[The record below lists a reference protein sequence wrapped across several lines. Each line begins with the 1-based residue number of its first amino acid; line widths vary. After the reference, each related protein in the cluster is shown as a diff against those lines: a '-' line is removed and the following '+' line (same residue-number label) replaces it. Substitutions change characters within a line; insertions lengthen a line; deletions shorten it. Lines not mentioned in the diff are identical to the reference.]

1 MTHDPHPGGPTPDSP
16 TRDAPVSDTPTLD
29 TPTLDTPTGRAALTR
44 IVVLVPTYNERDNLA
59 GLVTRVLQ
67 EAPQV
72 DVCVLDDASPDGTG
86 DVADELAAADD
97 RVHVLH
103 RSGKNGLGAAYLH
116 GFTWALEHG
125 YDAVVELDADGSH
138 RPQDLPRVIL
148 AAQHADVVIGS
159 RWVPGG
165 EVVNW
170 PRRRKALSLGA
181 NAYTRI
187 WLGMPVRD
195 ATAGFRLYRA
205 DALRAIDLHE
215 VASQGYCFQVDLTWR
230 AVRAGLVV
238 VEVPI
243 TFVEREHG
251 VSKMSGDI
259 VRESMR
265 RIAWWGARYRGHQAL
280 EVARA
285 ARRRVGPQHD
295 PRTRDAH
302 PDPRAGDARNHDPRA
317 GDARSPDP
325 RNHDARRPL

>member
-1 MTHDPHPGGPTPDSP
+1 MTHDPRPTDTTGEVA
-16 TRDAPVSDTPTLD
+16 TRDTATSADTTRGSRTERP
-29 TPTLDTPTGRAALTR
+29 ALTR
-44 IVVLVPTYNERDNLA
+44 VVVLVPTYNERDNLA
-59 GLVTRVLQ
+59 TLVGRVLQ

-86 DVADELAAADD
+86 DLADGLAAADE

-103 RSGKNGLGAAYLH
+103 RARKNGLGAAYLH
-116 GFTWALEHG
+116 GFAWALDRG
-125 YDAVVELDADGSH
+125 YDAIVELDADGSH
-138 RPQDLPRVIL
+138 RPQDLPRVI
-148 AAQHADVVIGS
+148 AAAAHADVVIGS
-159 RWVPGG
+159 RWVRGG

-265 RIAWWGARYRGHQAL
+265 LIAWWGARYRGQQAL
-280 EVARA
+280 ELART
-285 ARRRVGPQHD
+285 ARRRARPTPGAQAHGARAHD
-295 PRTRDAH
+295 A
-302 PDPRAGDARNHDPRA
+302 
-317 GDARSPDP
+317 
-325 RNHDARRPL
+325 HDARRPS